1 MCTLQYTL
9 SRHYSAKQM
18 TNDNNE
24 SNIISL
30 TESFKALKP
39 EVVSQLQDE
48 CAKMSQDF
56 SDYQV
61 EFVTELMTVD
71 DLLEAMQNVAALGM
85 QADVSEKKVQTI
97 LFDAHTGFLTTGIF
111 QQPIYVAEFDGVRYA
126 VSGRH
131 RISAIANLRQF
142 GLKDDTLISV
152 VLFKPTTMGIA
163 MSLVLTSNGSRS
175 VSKGEN
181 SAFKLAKY
189 GVLPDCNDCLRA
201 GRDGTLSQSD
211 AFLNA
216 AWFSYQS
223 QGIGDRTITTVQ
235 SIAKSFYANLKKM
248 YYSYHEICGL
258 LDDMLYCIED
268 AAKLTGST
276 NVARSQ
282 GSIAENIVEML
293 KDRTDTNGN
302 PLIEYRDAPAK
313 KQAKKNVNATFFK
326 RAL

>member
-1 MCTLQYTL
+1 M
-9 SRHYSAKQM
+9 S
-18 TNDNNE
+18 NDNNE

-30 TESFKALKP
+30 AESFKALKP
-39 EVVSQLQDE
+39 EMVSQLQEE
-48 CAKMSQDF
+48 CAHMSQDF

-61 EFVTELMTVD
+61 EFVTELMTLD
-71 DLLEAMQNVAALGM
+71 DLLQAMQNVAALGM
-85 QADVSEKKVQTI
+85 QAEVSEKKVQTI

-111 QQPIYVAEFDGVRYA
+111 QQPIYVAEFDAVRYL

-131 RISAIANLRQF
+131 RITAKANLKQF
-142 GLKDDTLISV
+142 GLKGDTLISV
-152 VLFKPTTMGIA
+152 VLFKPATMGIA

-189 GVLPDCNDCLRA
+189 GVLPDCSDCLRA

-211 AFLNA
+211 AFINA

-223 QGIGDRTITTVQ
+223 QDIGDRTISTVQ
-235 SIAKSFYANLKKM
+235 SIAKSFYAALKKM
-248 YYSYHEICGL
+248 HYSYTEICAY
-258 LDDMLYCIED
+258 LDDMLFSIED
-268 AAKLTGST
+268 AAKLTGNS
-276 NVARSQ
+276 NVARNQ

-293 KDRTDTNGN
+293 N
-302 PLIEYRDAPAK
+302 IEFQEPPAK

-326 RAL
+326 RSL

>member
-1 MCTLQYTL
+1 
-9 SRHYSAKQM
+9 
-18 TNDNNE
+18 
-24 SNIISL
+24 
-30 TESFKALKP
+30 
-39 EVVSQLQDE
+39 
-48 CAKMSQDF
+48 
-56 SDYQV
+56 
-61 EFVTELMTVD
+61 
-71 DLLEAMQNVAALGM
+71 MQSE
-85 QADVSEKKVQTI
+85 VSEKKVQSI
-97 LFDAHTGFLTTGIF
+97 LFDPHTGFLTTGIF
-111 QQPIYVAEFDGVRYA
+111 QQPVYVAEFDNVRYA

-131 RISAIANLRQF
+131 RINAMANLKKF
-142 GLKDDTLISV
+142 GLSGDTLINV
-152 VLFKPTTMGIA
+152 LLFKPTSMGIA

-216 AWFSYQS
+216 AWFSYTS

-248 YYSYHEICGL
+248 YYSYNEICGL

-293 KDRTDTNGN
+293 KDRTDNQGN
-302 PLIEYRDAPAK
+302 PLIEYREAPTK

-326 RAL
+326 RSL